1 MFSIATRELRS
12 LFLSPLAW
20 VILAV
25 IQAILA
31 YVFLI
36 QVEVFLQWQPRLVGF
51 PGAPGLTAI
60 VAAPVF
66 HTAAIVFML
75 VTPFLTMRLLSEERR
90 SGTLALLLSAPVSV
104 SSIVLGKFLG
114 VMAFL
119 GCALGLVALLPLCL
133 LFGGSLDF
141 ELLAAGFLGL
151 VLLVSAFSA
160 AGLFM
165 SSLTAQP
172 TIAAVST
179 FGLLLL
185 LWLLD
190 WGSGTGS
197 QGAGVLFSYLSLLTH
212 FESLLQG
219 IFDTRD
225 VLYYL
230 IFTALFLLLG
240 IWRLDSERLA
250 P

>member
-1 MFSIATRELRS
+1 MLSIAARELRS

-25 IQAILA
+25 VQAILA

-36 QVEVFLQWQPRLVGF
+36 QVEVFLQWQPRLAGF

-60 VAAPVF
+60 VVAPVF
-66 HTAAIVFML
+66 HTAAIVLML

-104 SSIVLGKFLG
+104 ASIVLGKFLG

-119 GCALGLVALLPLCL
+119 GCALILVALLPFWL
-133 LFGGSLDF
+133 LLGGSLDF
-141 ELLAAGFLGL
+141 GLLAAGFLGL
-151 VLLVSAFSA
+151 VLLVAAFSA

-190 WGSGTGS
+190 WGSTTGA
-197 QGAGVLFSYLSLLTH
+197 QGAGELFGYLSLLTH
-212 FESLLQG
+212 FEALLQG

-240 IWRLDSERLA
+240 IWRLDGERLA